1 MLLISGGYLL
11 LLAIAGYIINYV
23 GGAWG
28 NVISIAFVIL
38 GGSVLAALLIT
49 ERLRKEVKVF
59 ITKHFFANKYDYRVE
74 WFKLIEQLERGE
86 DSNCYRTATHI
97 ICSSL
102 SIQQGALIKKS
113 SQGHYQVIYQQNF
126 ALQQANLLFLTE
138 VDPFCQQHGWI
149 IDVREFVMVEK
160 SYPDLNLNTQLCKQQ
175 KVDIIVPIFMNKTV
189 YGFFLLALPEEKG
202 LLNWEDRDLLFSITK
217 QLSNYL
223 SLNEAKDRLAE
234 SKQFD
239 AFNQMSAFL
248 VHDLK
253 NIQAQLALINGN
265 AKRHKDNPAFIADV
279 FETVESATY
288 RLDKVLMQL
297 RNKQVAQSTNN
308 TIDVKKLIDKVVKQR
323 NTQLPKVI
331 ANTDVD
337 ISISINEE
345 MLASVL
351 NHLLQNSQEATLDD
365 GWVNITAV
373 LSNNTL
379 CIDIIDNGCG
389 MSESFI
395 VNRLFKPFDTTKGNA
410 GMGIGVY
417 EAKQFIEGVN
427 GTMNVVSEENEG
439 SQFKIVIPCE

>member
-1 MLLISGGYLL
+1 
-11 LLAIAGYIINYV
+11 
-23 GGAWG
+23 
-28 NVISIAFVIL
+28 
-38 GGSVLAALLIT
+38 
-49 ERLRKEVKVF
+49 
-59 ITKHFFANKYDYRVE
+59 
-74 WFKLIEQLERGE
+74 
-86 DSNCYRTATHI
+86 
-97 ICSSL
+97 
-102 SIQQGALIKKS
+102 
-113 SQGHYQVIYQQNF
+113 
-126 ALQQANLLFLTE
+126 
-138 VDPFCQQHGWI
+138 
-149 IDVREFVMVEK
+149 
-160 SYPDLNLNTQLCKQQ
+160 
-175 KVDIIVPIFMNKTV
+175 
-189 YGFFLLALPEEKG
+189 
-202 LLNWEDRDLLFSITK
+202 
-217 QLSNYL
+217 
-223 SLNEAKDRLAE
+223 LNEAKDRLAE

-395 VNRLFKPFDTTKGNA
+395 VNMLFKPLDTTKGNA

>member
-1 MLLISGGYLL
+1 
-11 LLAIAGYIINYV
+11 
-23 GGAWG
+23 
-28 NVISIAFVIL
+28 
-38 GGSVLAALLIT
+38 
-49 ERLRKEVKVF
+49 
-59 ITKHFFANKYDYRVE
+59 
-74 WFKLIEQLERGE
+74 
-86 DSNCYRTATHI
+86 
-97 ICSSL
+97 
-102 SIQQGALIKKS
+102 
-113 SQGHYQVIYQQNF
+113 
-126 ALQQANLLFLTE
+126 
-138 VDPFCQQHGWI
+138 
-149 IDVREFVMVEK
+149 
-160 SYPDLNLNTQLCKQQ
+160 
-175 KVDIIVPIFMNKTV
+175 
-189 YGFFLLALPEEKG
+189 
-202 LLNWEDRDLLFSITK
+202 
-217 QLSNYL
+217 
-223 SLNEAKDRLAE
+223 LNEAKDRLAE

>member
-1 MLLISGGYLL
+1 
-11 LLAIAGYIINYV
+11 
-23 GGAWG
+23 
-28 NVISIAFVIL
+28 
-38 GGSVLAALLIT
+38 
-49 ERLRKEVKVF
+49 
-59 ITKHFFANKYDYRVE
+59 
-74 WFKLIEQLERGE
+74 
-86 DSNCYRTATHI
+86 
-97 ICSSL
+97 
-102 SIQQGALIKKS
+102 
-113 SQGHYQVIYQQNF
+113 
-126 ALQQANLLFLTE
+126 
-138 VDPFCQQHGWI
+138 
-149 IDVREFVMVEK
+149 
-160 SYPDLNLNTQLCKQQ
+160 
-175 KVDIIVPIFMNKTV
+175 
-189 YGFFLLALPEEKG
+189 
-202 LLNWEDRDLLFSITK
+202 
-217 QLSNYL
+217 
-223 SLNEAKDRLAE
+223 
-234 SKQFD
+234 
-239 AFNQMSAFL
+239 
-248 VHDLK
+248 
-253 NIQAQLALINGN
+253 
-265 AKRHKDNPAFIADV
+265 
-279 FETVESATY
+279 
-288 RLDKVLMQL
+288 MQL

>member
-1 MLLISGGYLL
+1 
-11 LLAIAGYIINYV
+11 
-23 GGAWG
+23 
-28 NVISIAFVIL
+28 
-38 GGSVLAALLIT
+38 
-49 ERLRKEVKVF
+49 
-59 ITKHFFANKYDYRVE
+59 
-74 WFKLIEQLERGE
+74 
-86 DSNCYRTATHI
+86 
-97 ICSSL
+97 
-102 SIQQGALIKKS
+102 
-113 SQGHYQVIYQQNF
+113 
-126 ALQQANLLFLTE
+126 
-138 VDPFCQQHGWI
+138 
-149 IDVREFVMVEK
+149 MVEK